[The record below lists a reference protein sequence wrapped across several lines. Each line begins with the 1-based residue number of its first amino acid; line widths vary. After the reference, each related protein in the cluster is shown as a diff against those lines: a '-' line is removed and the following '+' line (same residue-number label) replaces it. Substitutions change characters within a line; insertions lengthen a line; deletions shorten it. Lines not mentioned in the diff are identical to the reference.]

1 MLGDR
6 SSVCWLGDLHDEAK
20 SVGSALQFI
29 KEEIVK
35 TNYLQYLA
43 VLSTLALLFPV
54 SALARNNA
62 HSVQIFDVVQIG
74 STQLQPGNYKV
85 EWQGTGP
92 AVQVSFQQNRKT
104 VVTVPATLKT
114 NDDQVTQD
122 AIMIEATSAETTE
135 LKEIDFGRQKEALVF
150 EQNPDG
156 R

>member
-1 MLGDR
+1 
-6 SSVCWLGDLHDEAK
+6 
-20 SVGSALQFI
+20 VGSALQFL

-35 TNYLQYLA
+35 TKYLQYLT
-43 VLSTLALLFPV
+43 VLSTLALLFPLG
-54 SALARNNA
+54 ALARNNA

-74 STQLQPGNYKV
+74 STQLRPGNYKV

-92 AVQVSFQQNRKT
+92 AVQVSFRQNGKT

-122 AIMIEATSAETTE
+122 SIKIEATTADTTE

-150 EQNPDG
+150 YQSPDG

>member
-1 MLGDR
+1 
-6 SSVCWLGDLHDEAK
+6 
-20 SVGSALQFI
+20 VGSALQFL
-29 KEEIVK
+29 KEEIMK
-35 TNYLQYLA
+35 TKYLQYLA
-43 VLSTLALLFPV
+43 VLSTLALLFPLG
-54 SALARNNA
+54 ALARNNA

-74 STQLQPGNYKV
+74 GTQLKPGNYKV

-92 AVQVSFQQNRKT
+92 AVQVSFQQNGKT

-122 AIMIEATSAETTE
+122 SIMTEATSADTTE

-150 EQNPDG
+150 DQNPDG

>member
-1 MLGDR
+1 M
-6 SSVCWLGDLHDEAK
+6 
-20 SVGSALQFI
+20 
-29 KEEIVK
+29 K

-62 HSVQIFDVVQIG
+62 HSVQIFDVVRIG

-150 EQNPDG
+150 EQNQTVG
-156 R
+156 SCGGAVCSRAF

>member
-1 MLGDR
+1 M
-6 SSVCWLGDLHDEAK
+6 
-20 SVGSALQFI
+20 GSALQFL

-35 TNYLQYLA
+35 TKYLQYLA
-43 VLSTLALLFPV
+43 VLSILALLFPLG
-54 SALARNNA
+54 ALARNNA
-62 HSVQIFDVVQIG
+62 HSVQILDVLQIG
-74 STQLQPGNYKV
+74 STQLKPGNYKV

-92 AVQVSFQQNRKT
+92 AVQVSFQQNGKT
-104 VVTVPATLKT
+104 VVTMPATLKT

-122 AIMIEATSAETTE
+122 AIMTEATSADTTE